1 MIVVIPKMLP
11 KLNRLKKKRDFEAVF
26 KKGRGFKEGFLV
38 FRVAKNNF
46 KNSRFGFVVGKSVSK
61 KATIRNRIKR
71 RLRELV
77 KIKIRKIKIRKI
89 KNGIDGV
96 FIVRPGLETKDF
108 WEIEEAI
115 NKIFKRARILN

>member
-1 MIVVIPKMLP
+1 MLP
-11 KLNRLKKKRDFEAVF
+11 KLNRLIKKRDFEMVF

-77 KIKIRKIKIRKI
+77 KIKIRKIK
-89 KNGIDGV
+89 NGIDGV

-115 NKIFKRARILN
+115 NKILKKAKILN